1 MSSQLSPFADAVQK
15 VLEVVMFENWL
26 RFYFI
31 TEKPDE
37 ADRLFLAVPEQ
48 GMTRMRELYP
58 HLSPMAE
65 ELNGREIDFDTS
77 RTAVCTYVLT
87 ALEGKTIP
95 RDMAATVFDS
105 TTFQTEMQLFN
116 TWVQAHEAQL
126 DKNFLDFGTWRGL
139 FAQWRASDAVKDLAL
154 QLNAPGVQ
162 KIEDSDTVQ

>member
-1 MSSQLSPFADAVQK
+1 MSQLSPFADAVQK

-31 TEKPDE
+31 TEQPDE
-37 ADRLFLAVPEQ
+37 PEKLFLTVPEQ
-48 GMTRMRELYP
+48 GMKRMRELYP
-58 HLSPMAE
+58 HLSPLAE

-87 ALEGKTIP
+87 ALEGRTIR
-95 RDMAATVFDS
+95 RDMASTVFDS
-105 TTFQTEMQLFN
+105 ATFQTEMQLFN

-126 DKNFLDFGTWRGL
+126 DKNFLDFGAWRSL
-139 FAQWRASDAVKDLAL
+139 FAQWRASDPVKELAA
-154 QLNAPGVQ
+154 QLNAPSIQ